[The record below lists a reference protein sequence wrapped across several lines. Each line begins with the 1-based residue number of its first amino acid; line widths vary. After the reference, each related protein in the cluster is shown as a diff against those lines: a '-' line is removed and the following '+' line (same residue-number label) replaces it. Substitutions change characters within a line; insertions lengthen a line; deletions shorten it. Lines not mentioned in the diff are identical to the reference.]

1 MASKEKVKAA
11 VGDLESKE
19 RGSAARFNEGKVPYH
34 LLDVNVLALSMGMTG
49 TVYQNI
55 LYDLAGWQH
64 GGSSDNL
71 IAAAQ
76 RLTFLLKCKDDG
88 TQLESLS
95 FGGIAWD
102 ECARVFEYGAK
113 KYCAWNWVKGQAWS
127 VPFACCLRHL
137 LKIYQGEL
145 VDPESGETHLGHFLC
160 NVMMLTYYEKEYP
173 EGDDRPPFLA
183 NQ

>member
-19 RGSAARFNEGKVPYH
+19 RGSAARFNDGKVPYQ
-34 LLDVNVLALSMGMTG
+34 LLDISVVEASETGRPAYKSILECLAK
-49 TVYQNI
+49 
-55 LYDLAGWQH
+55 WQH
-64 GGSSDNL
+64 GGNSIDLLN
-71 IAAAQ
+71 AAGK
-76 RLTFLLKCKDDG
+76 LTALSRSMESVE
-88 TQLESLS
+88 LEPPV
-95 FGGIAWD
+95 FGCIAWD

-113 KYCAWNWVKGQAWS
+113 KYCAWNWMKGQAWS
-127 VPFACCLRHL
+127 IPFACCLRHL

-145 VDPESGETHLGHFLC
+145 IDSESKQTHLGHFLC
-160 NVMMLTYYEKEYP
+160 NVMMLCYYEKEYP